1 MKLNLAKK
9 NNILQVTS
17 TDKYTV
23 LPMLNSK
30 CLNSE
35 SVVYFGT
42 TLKTIGGHKYDQ
54 G

>member
-9 NNILQVTS
+9 NILKVTTTEKS
-17 TDKYTV
+17 TV
-23 LPMLNSK
+23 LPMLDSK

-42 TLKTIGGHKYDQ
+42 ILKTTGGQKDD
-54 G
+54 